1 MEEKIYDTVII
12 GGGPGGYTA
21 ALYCARSGL
30 SVAVL
35 EKLAPGGQMATTG
48 QVDNYPGFED
58 GVDGFELGEKM
69 QRGAERFG
77 AATLYDEVTG
87 ADLAA
92 QPVLVDFWA
101 PWCGYCRRLAPVV
114 ERLEKQWAGKLL
126 VAKLDIDEAPA
137 LAERYG
143 IDTIPTLL
151 VFQGGKAGEPLVN
164 PGSMAQIEAWLAEGG
179 VE

>member
-1 MEEKIYDTVII
+1 M
-12 GGGPGGYTA
+12 
-21 ALYCARSGL
+21 
-30 SVAVL
+30 AVL
-35 EKLAPGGQMATTG
+35 NVNQE
-48 QVDNYPGFED
+48 NFERE
-58 GVDGFELGEKM
+58 VLG
-69 QRGAERFG
+69 
-77 AATLYDEVTG
+77 
-87 ADLAA
+87 AA

-164 PGSMAQIEAWLAEGG
+164 PGAMAQIEAWLAEGG
-179 VE
+179 VDYSGGRGIRMSGDRRRFVYHGNHSARGRRHRDVRREMRWKKKSMTR

>member
-1 MEEKIYDTVII
+1 M
-12 GGGPGGYTA
+12 
-21 ALYCARSGL
+21 
-30 SVAVL
+30 AVL
-35 EKLAPGGQMATTG
+35 NVNQE
-48 QVDNYPGFED
+48 NFERE
-58 GVDGFELGEKM
+58 VLG
-69 QRGAERFG
+69 
-77 AATLYDEVTG
+77 
-87 ADLAA
+87 AA

-164 PGSMAQIEAWLAEGG
+164 PGSMARSRPGWPRAAWNKRAAGAYVCLAIDDASFTTGTILHVDGG
-179 VE
+179 IVM